1 MPLRGSPNGAG
12 HTRPQPGRD
21 RPEQVVAINR
31 NRWSQSAGMRRECLD
46 HIVGLGEAYQT
57 TIRVDQGT
65 QFVSGSYVGRPATVW
80 KYWNGSFHK

>member
-1 MPLRGSPNGAG
+1 
-12 HTRPQPGRD
+12 
-21 RPEQVVAINR
+21 
-31 NRWSQSAGMRRECLD
+31 MRRECLD